1 MNNPKHL
8 DLVKTRA
15 YNEVGKGGLYEDID
29 IERTSIFLDQEF
41 MRPNSNYEKIED
53 SLDYAPFENVL

>member
-1 MNNPKHL
+1 M
-8 DLVKTRA
+8 KTRA
-15 YNEVGKGGLYEDID
+15 YHELGEGGLYEDID

-41 MRPNSNYEKIED
+41 MRPNSKNYEKIED